1 MLFLILCLVHCGSIR
16 QTASILSMSE
26 DCLRTGDKAKV
37 RFRFIKYPEY
47 LRPGQRLVFRE
58 GRTKAV
64 GNVLFVPPPSG
75 QVGVRQSQKPQKLNP
90 QAQGQVIKV
99 KTSSFLTNFSTYYTY
114 LFFITEHGRK

>member
-1 MLFLILCLVHCGSIR
+1 MYITMLFLILYIVHCGSIR

-64 GNVLFVPPPSG
+64 GNVLSVPPPSG
-75 QVGVRQSQKPQKLNP
+75 QVGFRQSQKPQKMNP
-90 QAQGQVIKV
+90 QAQGQVIETSKFYTNIRV
-99 KTSSFLTNFSTYYTY
+99 KS
-114 LFFITEHGRK
+114 